1 MFVCVC
7 VVSHIA
13 CGPLFRFC
21 FPFPFLF
28 RRFAQGYCSA
38 YGAGGREKVVS
49 ALPVCGSARP
59 MPRSPIMRDLVSVKR
74 TQKRRLESALSNAH
88 LKVMFSNTGGERSEL
103 FFSPIR
109 SGGGGLENELGC
121 NSAEVNPPALTN
133 RASLASLQ
141 L

>member
-1 MFVCVC
+1 MCLCVC

-13 CGPLFRFC
+13 RGPLFRFC

-59 MPRSPIMRDLVSVKR
+59 TPRSPIMRDLVSVKR
-74 TQKRRLESALSNAH
+74 TQKRRLESALSNGH
-88 LKVMFSNTGGERSEL
+88 LKVMFSKTGEERSEL
-103 FFSPIR
+103 FFSSLR
-109 SGGGGLENELGC
+109 SGGGLENEVGC
-121 NSAEVNPPALTN
+121 N
-133 RASLASLQ
+133 LAAVIRCR
-141 L
+141 